1 MRNQFRVT
9 EQNNITGKF
18 EGGKLFSTLEEAIAF
33 IAEDA
38 CFDANGKDKV
48 EVVRDELTT
57 PNEQGV
63 MFFEKQDNSYAIEV
77 LN

>member
-1 MRNQFRVT
+1 MRNQFRVS
-9 EQNNITGKF
+9 EQNDITGKF
-18 EGGKLFSTLEEAIAF
+18 EGGKLFATLEEAIAY

-48 EVVRDELTT
+48 DVVRYELTT

-63 MFFEKQDNSYAIEV
+63 MFFEKQDNCYAIEE